1 MKFLRRPVVYLLLVL
16 VALTTVVPLVWMV
29 FTSLHSRMADVPTMA
44 NLFRPE
50 KWRFVCWRGDATGT
64 EPTAQ
69 VLMDRD
75 RTVTAHFGRRDAETR
90 TPPHEPAS
98 PPAERPRSQYRLRVL
113 THGRGRVELEPHA
126 ANNLYPAGTLVTLR
140 AVPDPGWH
148 PENYWYV
155 LTFPEL
161 PIWRFA
167 VNSFVVTGGVVALQ
181 LTLCSLAAFAFA
193 RLHWRGRDTLFFLF
207 LLTMMIPAQV
217 LVVPLFTFVQRL
229 GWLDTYWGLIIPYP
243 YLSTAFGT
251 FLLRQFFIT
260 LPRSL
265 DDAARLDGCGELR
278 LLWHIILPSARPAL
292 ATVAAFAFIWTWTD
306 FYWPLLA
313 SSSTTM
319 RTLEVGLSIFKESYS
334 GAFTSWSLQMTAAV
348 IVLVP
353 VLIFFLVMQRFF
365 VRGVVLS
372 GLKG

>member
-1 MKFLRRPVVYLLLVL
+1 MRVVRVILAYGTL
-16 VALTTVVPLVWMV
+16 ALIALMMVVPLVWMA
-29 FTSLHSRMADVPTMA
+29 FTSLHPPHAQVPTMET
-44 NLFRPE
+44 LFRP
-50 KWRFVCWRGDATGT
+50 K
-64 EPTAQ
+64 
-69 VLMDRD
+69 
-75 RTVTAHFGRRDAETR
+75 
-90 TPPHEPAS
+90 S
-98 PPAERPRSQYRLRVL
+98 
-113 THGRGRVELEPHA
+113 
-126 ANNLYPAGTLVTLR
+126 
-140 AVPDPGWH
+140 WH
-148 PENYWYV
+148 PGNYLYV

-161 PIWRFA
+161 PVWRFA
-167 VNSFVVTGGVVALQ
+167 VNSFVVTAGVVLFQ
-181 LTLCSLAAFAFA
+181 LVLCSLAAFAFA
-193 RLHWRGRDTLFFLF
+193 RLRWRGRDTLFFVF

-217 LVVPLFTFVQRL
+217 LIVPLFTLVQKL

-260 LPRSL
+260 LPQSL

-278 LLWHIILPSARPAL
+278 LFWHVILPSAKPAL

-313 SSSTTM
+313 TSSTSM
-319 RTLEVGLSIFKESYS
+319 RTLEVGLSVFKDSY
-334 GAFTSWSLQMTAAV
+334 GGMRWPLQMAAAI

-353 VLIFFLVMQRFF
+353 VLIFFLAMQRFF